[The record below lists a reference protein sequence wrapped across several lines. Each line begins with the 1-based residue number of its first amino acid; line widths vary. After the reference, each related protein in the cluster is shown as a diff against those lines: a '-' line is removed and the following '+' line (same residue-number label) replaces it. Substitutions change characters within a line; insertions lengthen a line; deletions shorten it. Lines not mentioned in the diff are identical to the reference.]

1 MQRFAQLTKMTWNPS
16 VCIGAQVAEILDR
29 GLVDAL
35 GRIVL
40 CTRFSIVVRH
50 LIVFPLSNLLAYLMS
65 AFAIRISILMQ
76 NIIYLD

>member
-1 MQRFAQLTKMTWNPS
+1 MTWNPS
-16 VCIGAQVAEILDR
+16 VCIGAHVADILDR